1 MIEIILKEIE
11 TIFIE
16 DDVDFDKSDLT
27 KDTRLIG
34 GKSQLDSM
42 LLVALCLRLE
52 EISEDEGFEFDWTSE
67 NAMSKST
74 SFLRNVTTLAE
85 EYLLQKDSS

>member
-16 DDVDFDKSDLT
+16 NDVNFDKSDLT
-27 KDTRLIG
+27 KDMRLIG

-74 SFLRNVTTLAE
+74 SFLRNATTLSE